1 MGEEGLVAD
10 SEAALHSYT
19 ATAEASRAS
28 QANGWVGEERLVAD
42 KRSALPLAPLP
53 TFHTKI
59 IIISSPI
66 SERERPCEG
75 RLTRIGSLRWGR
87 PFEYHD
93 EAKGVLHT
101 YTYCPYLLSPSQTVC
116 NICATLS
123 L

>member
-59 IIISSPI
+59 IILSLHPFLK
-66 SERERPCEG
+66 EKD
-75 RLTRIGSLRWGR
+75 LVKVGSL
-87 PFEYHD
+87 E
-93 EAKGVLHT
+93 
-101 YTYCPYLLSPSQTVC
+101 
-116 NICATLS
+116 
-123 L
+123 